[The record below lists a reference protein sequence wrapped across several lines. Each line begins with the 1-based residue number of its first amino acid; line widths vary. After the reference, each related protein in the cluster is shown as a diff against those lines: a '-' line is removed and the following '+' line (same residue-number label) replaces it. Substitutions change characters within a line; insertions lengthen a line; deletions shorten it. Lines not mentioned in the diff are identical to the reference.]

1 MKKTVKS
8 YTIITLGTLLL
19 AVGVH
24 FFEFPNRFSM
34 GGVSGISLVAGAAFG
49 FSSPARL
56 ATFLNLLLLLV
67 GFLALGRGFGTKTVY
82 SVAVFSLL
90 LNLFERYFPLSSPL
104 TRETML
110 ELFFDMLFISVG
122 AALLFRED
130 ASSGGTDILAM
141 IVKKYTG
148 LAMGRCLLLVDFLVV
163 LGAFWV
169 FGIEI
174 GLLSLFGIG
183 LRAYVVDLVTEQ
195 FRAVRL
201 FLVVTEKGEAVLSFL
216 AASIG
221 EGRILF
227 VTHAIGFRESR
238 SLILVALPRRGASLF
253 RRSLHTVDEGAIAL
267 VTRCGDILSQKSL
280 LESYI
285 KEDV

>member
-8 YTIITLGTLLL
+8 YAIITLGTLLI

-56 ATFLNLLLLLV
+56 ATALNFLLLLI
-67 GFLALGRGFGTKTVY
+67 GFLFLGRSFGLKTVY
-82 SVAVFSLL
+82 SVTVFSFF
-90 LNLFERYFPLSSPL
+90 LNFFESYFPLSSPL

-122 AALLFRED
+122 AALLFHED
-130 ASSGGTDILAM
+130 ASSGGTDIPAVIL
-141 IVKKYTG
+141 KKYTG
-148 LAMGRCLLLVDFLVV
+148 LPMGRCLLLIDFLVV

-195 FRAVRL
+195 FRGVRL
-201 FLVVTEKGEAVLSFL
+201 FLIVTKKREAVLSFL
-216 AASIG
+216 HTRAG
-221 EGRILF
+221 GGRVLF
-227 VTHAIGFRESR
+227 AVDEVSSSFGATLLLV
-238 SLILVALPRRGASLF
+238 SLSRRGASSFHRDLL
-253 RRSLHTVDEGAIAL
+253 SVDEEAIAFL
-267 VTRCGDILSQKSL
+267 GKTGDIIAKKPL
-280 LESYI
+280 I
-285 KEDV
+285 

>member
-1 MKKTVKS
+1 MKKTIKS
-8 YTIITLGTLLL
+8 YTVITLGTLLL

-56 ATFLNLLLLLV
+56 ATVLNFLLLLI
-67 GFLALGRGFGTKTVY
+67 GFLVLGRGFGVKTVY

-90 LNLFERYFPLSSPL
+90 LNLFERYFPLSVPL

-122 AALLFRED
+122 AALLFHED
-130 ASSGGTDILAM
+130 ASSGGTDIPAL
-141 IVKKYTG
+141 ILKKYTG
-148 LAMGRCLLLVDFLVV
+148 LPMGRCLLLIDFLVV

-169 FGIEI
+169 FGVEI

-201 FLVVTEKGEAVLSFL
+201 FLIVTKKREAVLSFL
-216 AASIG
+216 VSQSSG
-221 EGRILF
+221 SRVLF
-227 VTHAIGFRESR
+227 VTDAEGGSLGT
-238 SLILVALPRRGASLF
+238 SLILVSLTRRGASLF
-253 RRSLHTVDEGAIAL
+253 RQSIHTVDEGAITL
-267 VTRCGDILSQKSL
+267 VSRCGDIISKIPLS
-280 LESYI
+280 
-285 KEDV
+285 

>member
-8 YTIITLGTLLL
+8 YAIITLGTLLM

-49 FSSPARL
+49 FSSPAYL
-56 ATFLNLLLLLV
+56 ATVLNFLLLLV
-67 GFLALGRGFGTKTVY
+67 GFLFLGRSFGLKTVY
-82 SVAVFSLL
+82 SVTVFSFL
-90 LNLFERYFPLSSPL
+90 LNFFEVYFPLSSPL

-122 AALLFRED
+122 AALLFHEE
-130 ASSGGTDILAM
+130 ASSGGTDIPAL
-141 IVKKYTG
+141 ILKKYTG
-148 LAMGRCLLLVDFLVV
+148 LPMGRCLLLIDFSVV

-195 FRAVRL
+195 FRAYCL
-201 FLVVTEKGEAVLSFL
+201 CLIVTEKREEVLAFLNTRRFGGRVLFAVDET
-216 AASIG
+216 G
-221 EGRILF
+221 EGF
-227 VTHAIGFRESR
+227 
-238 SLILVALPRRGASLF
+238 GASLF
-253 RRSLHTVDEGAIAL
+253 LVSLKARGASAFCHQLLSADEEAIAFL
-267 VTRCGDILSQKSL
+267 GKGGNVFTKKPLFSF
-280 LESYI
+280 
-285 KEDV
+285 